1 MDLEPERPITTGS
14 AQESDETVEIELNA
28 EEHLELSQAANAVP
42 VTARTAEPT
51 IGLPE
56 FAHDSLLYRRT
67 ARVDLVCNVVFA
79 AVVLSIAAAVGWHA
93 ASVRPRAPAIP
104 PRAAVVAVPAPPAEA
119 PRPLVHVRNPFDTTE
134 LFEFPAETTES
145 QAREAMAELLLQR
158 ARDRVAQG
166 VTLRHAAIR
175 DQARG
180 AVHEQPEV
188 LVTKLNGST
197 N

>member
-1 MDLEPERPITTGS
+1 MDLEQERPITTGA
-14 AQESDETVEIELNA
+14 AQVSDETVEIELNA
-28 EEHLELSQAANAVP
+28 EEHLEPSQAANAVQ

-56 FAHDSLLYRRT
+56 SARDSLLYRRT
-67 ARVDLVCNVVFA
+67 ARVDLVCNVMFA
-79 AVVLSIAAAVGWHA
+79 AAVLGIVAAVGWRA
-93 ASVRPRAPAIP
+93 ASVPTRAPVIP
-104 PRAAVVAVPAPPAEA
+104 PRAAVVAVPTPPAEV
-119 PRPLVHVRNPFDTTE
+119 PRPLVHVRNPFDATE

-158 ARDRVAQG
+158 ARDRFAQG
-166 VTLRHAAIR
+166 VILRRAAIR
-175 DQARG
+175 DRARG